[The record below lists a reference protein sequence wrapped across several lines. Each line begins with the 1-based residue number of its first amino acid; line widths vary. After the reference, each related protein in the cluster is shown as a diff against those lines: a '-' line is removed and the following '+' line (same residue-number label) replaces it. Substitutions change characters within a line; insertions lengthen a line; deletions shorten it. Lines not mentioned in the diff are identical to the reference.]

1 MDDPTAPVRPALATS
16 TRTLELPGTAPKG
29 ATVPI
34 PDILPATI
42 RGRPTAAGVVTKEA
56 AATAEAEATAENAA
70 AATSWEGSPAEAGAG
85 PGTAGR
91 AVPHSTWKTASSFIS
106 LQPGLLSHHFAL

>member
-1 MDDPTAPVRPALATS
+1 MTADPTAPVRPALATS
-16 TRTLELPGTAPKG
+16 TRTLVVPVTAPKG
-29 ATVPI
+29 ATAPI
-34 PDILPATI
+34 PDTLPATT

-56 AATAEAEATAENAA
+56 AATAEAEATAVNAA

-91 AVPHSTWKTASSFIS
+91 VVPHFTRKTASSA
-106 LQPGLLSHHFAL
+106 SHCNPD